1 MPTGPPRRL
10 RRDVYETLLFLHVLA
25 AFALM
30 AGVVMISAM
39 ALGVPI
45 GSRAVFVGNRLI
57 EIGATLAVILGIWIA
72 LREDVYDITDGW
84 ILGAIG
90 LWIVATALGSTAN
103 RRVTEGEP
111 PRFEPG
117 APLLH
122 WLATVA
128 VVGILVLMIWK
139 PGV

>member
-1 MPTGPPRRL
+1 M
-10 RRDVYETLLFLHVLA
+10 YETLLFLHVLA
-25 AFALM
+25 AFMLM
-30 AGVVMISAM
+30 TGIVMISAM
-39 ALGVPI
+39 ALGASI
-45 GSRAVFVGNRLI
+45 GTRAVFVGNRLI
-57 EIGATLAVILGIWIA
+57 EIGATLALVLGIWIA

-90 LWIVATALGSTAN
+90 LWIVATALGGTAN
-103 RRVTEGEP
+103 RRVTEGED
-111 PRFEPG
+111 PRFEAG